1 MIPPNDEPPPNEKKL
16 RIAPF
21 ALHSAR
27 GLIRDQHT
35 RRMTM
40 FVIVILALVMLFLG
54 STVLAPALDAK
65 LRPGWFILYW
75 AICVWV
81 TLTAVLLAMF
91 DLLMVRARGRG
102 EKRRLQ
108 DDLAEDDDVA

>member
-27 GLIRDQHT
+27 GLVRDQHT

-65 LRPGWFILYW
+65 AEGTLAYPINDFYLTN
-75 AICVWV
+75 AICRASP
-81 TLTAVLLAMF
+81 TMRRCSEELLHGQSF
-91 DLLMVRARGRG
+91 
-102 EKRRLQ
+102 
-108 DDLAEDDDVA
+108 AEAAE